1 MLFREAAMNLKRR
14 LPQYF
19 LGLLAMALGVVLIK
33 RAEIG
38 ISPLSAIPAAVSN
51 ITPFTLGNTTIAF
64 HVCCVLLQVLVVR
77 KVDVK
82 TVLILPLAVVFG
94 YIIDLFMFLLPLS
107 GMALWLRVLVCFA
120 GIVFTGLGIVVIVGA
135 DLMLPAPDA
144 FLRAVSA
151 RFRVPLSKVKIA
163 GDALWVVITLVI
175 ELVSS
180 GRIVSIGVG
189 TVLSVLLTG
198 KFVGVFNRLFPGL
211 TMAPTAAGRK
221 EGK

>member
-1 MLFREAAMNLKRR
+1 MNLKRR

-19 LGLLAMALGVVLIK
+19 LGLIVMALGVVLIK

-64 HVCCVLLQVLVVR
+64 HVCCVIFQIIVVG

-94 YIIDLFMFLLPLS
+94 CMIDLLMLLLPLH
-107 GMALWLRVLVCFA
+107 GMHWTLCFIVSFG
-120 GIVFTGLGIVVIVGA
+120 GIVLTGLGIVVIVGA

-151 RFRVPLSKVKIA
+151 KYNVPLSRVKIA
-163 GDALWVVITLVI
+163 GDALWVVITLAI
-175 ELVSS
+175 ELIAS
-180 GRIVSIGVG
+180 GRVVSIGVG

-198 KFVGVFNRLFPGL
+198 RFVGVFNRLLPGL
-211 TMAPTAAGRK
+211 KMEPTDANK
-221 EGK
+221 K

>member
-1 MLFREAAMNLKRR
+1 MQEENDMNMKRR

-19 LGLLAMALGVVLIK
+19 AGLLIMAMGIVLIK

-64 HVCCVLLQVLVVR
+64 HVCCVLLQILVVR
-77 KVDVK
+77 KIDLK

-94 YIIDLFMFLLPLS
+94 YIIDLFAFLLPLE
-107 GMALWLRVLVCFA
+107 GMALWLRFLVSLG
-120 GIVFTGLGIVVIVGA
+120 GIVLTGLGIVMIVGA

-144 FLRAVSA
+144 LLRAVSGKYG
-151 RFRVPLSKVKIA
+151 VPLSRVKII
-163 GDALWVVITLVI
+163 GDALWVVITLAI
-175 ELVSS
+175 ELMFS
-180 GRIVSIGVG
+180 GHVVSIGVG

-198 KFVGVFNRLFPGL
+198 RFVGAFSRLLPGL
-211 TMAPTAAGRK
+211 EMAPIADEK
-221 EGK
+221 